1 MIFSSTKV
9 CLYIKEVWKLKNY
22 IYSHF
27 SKRPLEQVILLGCC
41 FFIIFYN
48 FGCVSYNFTEV
59 TPPVELVVLARVSTV
74 LLVGLLW
81 SLKDYL
87 VLDKIPEPS
96 PDVVNMDILGISF
109 ATVIKIGKIVI
120 CGRGV
125 AAVAGVAVLVNIS
138 TKLVIAEVKLHMSEA
153 KLNATEANFNKYK
166 IESDARLKLAEAEIK
181 KISSQVKEQSK

>member
-1 MIFSSTKV
+1 MEIKKIDRTKV
-9 CLYIKEVWKLKNY
+9 FLYVKEVWKLKNY

-138 TKLVIAEVKLHMSEA
+138 TKLVIAEVKLHMS
-153 KLNATEANFNKYK
+153 LTGN
-166 IESDARLKLAEAEIK
+166 LQ
-181 KISSQVKEQSK
+181 SSQQYLSAEDAFSCDSGTKQVVHVFILM